1 MVISNM
7 SYDFA
12 DIESKWQKKWEK
24 GKVFEANPDKRK
36 KFFVNF
42 PYPYINLSPHIGH
55 FYTVMRVEAFA
66 RYKRLRGYN
75 VLFPQAWHATGSPIV
90 GAANRVKE
98 KEPKQIDALKKEG
111 FSEKEIRKFS
121 KPEHWIKIFGKR
133 WEQGF
138 KSMGLSIDWRRNF
151 ITTSLNL
158 YYDKF
163 VQWQFTKLKERNY
176 IGKGKHP
183 VVWCPKDNMPVGDH
197 DRVEG
202 EGEKASIK
210 PTDLTGADLESA
222 DVSFEGTTGKPSV
235 GIVFNS
241 DGARKFEEITARNVG
256 KMLPIILDGQPVSS
270 PVVQEK
276 ITGGQAQITGDFT
289 LDEAKNLAIQL
300 NAGALPVPV
309 NLIEQRTIG
318 ATLGADS
325 VSKSVKAGLVGLFM
339 VLLFMVLS
347 YGKLGLVANV
357 ALVIFGSLTLALYK
371 LIPIVLTL
379 PGIAGFLLSVGMAVD
394 SNILIFESNEL
405 LNEFIFSTKSF
416 SSFTL

>member
-176 IGKGKHP
+176 II
-183 VVWCPKDNMPVGDH
+183 
-197 DRVEG
+197 
-202 EGEKASIK
+202 IK
-210 PTDLTGADLESA
+210 
-222 DVSFEGTTGKPSV
+222 
-235 GIVFNS
+235 I
-241 DGARKFEEITARNVG
+241 
-256 KMLPIILDGQPVSS
+256 
-270 PVVQEK
+270 
-276 ITGGQAQITGDFT
+276 
-289 LDEAKNLAIQL
+289 
-300 NAGALPVPV
+300 
-309 NLIEQRTIG
+309 
-318 ATLGADS
+318 
-325 VSKSVKAGLVGLFM
+325 
-339 VLLFMVLS
+339 
-347 YGKLGLVANV
+347 
-357 ALVIFGSLTLALYK
+357 
-371 LIPIVLTL
+371 
-379 PGIAGFLLSVGMAVD
+379 
-394 SNILIFESNEL
+394 
-405 LNEFIFSTKSF
+405 
-416 SSFTL
+416 